1 MGLSSIYQRFNQILI
16 RGWEDFWVNV
26 IRRGGENP
34 EKVVTGEKLGYTG
47 QRKGED
53 RWRRKYLD
61 VYKRQCLTCVIKIPL
76 LL

>member
-26 IRRGGENP
+26 IRRGGENQ
-34 EKVVTGEKLGYTG
+34 EKVVTGEKLGYNG

-61 VYKRQCLTCVIKIPL
+61 IAGRLISIGL
-76 LL
+76 LSVWWK